1 MPHPYII
8 ADTALLRRATMR
20 IIEYRFKMQNERMAR
35 REDMDRLAA
44 KLERAAGVVGRITA
58 KLEDKA
64 DFVIA
69 REDAIDKRG
78 ERLFD
83 AKHAV
88 LDAADAGL
96 DKIEAQLA
104 RLSNDP
110 LPVSTSS
117 QEAADEPA
125 DQFPAA
131 APV

>member
-1 MPHPYII
+1 MPHPYTV

-35 REDMDRLAA
+35 REEMDRLAA
-44 KLERAAGVVGRITA
+44 KLEQAAGVVGRVTA
-58 KLEDKA
+58 KLENKA

-78 ERLFD
+78 DRLFS

-110 LPVSTSS
+110 LPASTSS
-117 QEAADEPA
+117 QEAAAKPA
-125 DQFPAA
+125 DEFQAGNA
-131 APV
+131 V